1 MKLYTLILSLLPL
14 CAHAANDS
22 ISARVETEATFS
34 GGDYAPLWLSTNKYG
49 MGSAESNSFYLRTGA
64 DWKKISVADGKS
76 VQVLILQAEPVQCPN
91 SGYSRHISM
100 SLGACSD

>member
-49 MGSAESNSFYLRTGA
+49 MGSAESNSFYLRAGA
-64 DWKKISVADGKS
+64 DWKRYFRRGWKIGAGLDLAGGAGTVSKFW
-76 VQVLILQAEPVQCPN
+76 VLRENTCLHPQ
-91 SGYSRHISM
+91 
-100 SLGACSD
+100 